1 MQSASTRTLFVH
13 IDGGRGIS
21 PWYIL
26 KMLMIIFACRGHL
39 AHASDILFLMVMM
52 LHSQNLV
59 LNCFCICRE
68 DTNVLVV
75 MNRCLLIHE
84 LVDYIAYRVQL

>member
-26 KMLMIIFACRGHL
+26 KMLMII
-39 AHASDILFLMVMM
+39 
-52 LHSQNLV
+52 LHVEVTLH
-59 LNCFCICRE
+59 
-68 DTNVLVV
+68 
-75 MNRCLLIHE
+75 MLLIFCF
-84 LVDYIAYRVQL
+84 